1 MSVPIPPIILI
12 RKRKQDPFNSQN
24 KIYTMKKQLL
34 TLALVASIGLAS
46 CSKEDALNPS
56 SDVTGFVSQNF
67 IPTAVKTTVSNTFPS
82 AQVDYYVLQ
91 SNSLY
96 GANIVTSTTEAQVV
110 VGKSGDIKEA
120 FTRITEAELPAAIT
134 TYLKGKYPNYTFI
147 HAGKKT
153 SGTPVTYRVEIKA
166 DNTVYSILFDE
177 TGAVIST
184 IEGKKGEKGGKGM
197 GAAVSQLALTDLP
210 AAVQSAISG
219 YTFKNAVMRLDANGV
234 ATYHIHA
241 EKDGKV
247 WDLKIDASGK
257 ILSSEE
263 ESKNDI
269 NITKT
274 ELTTLPQ
281 AIVDYLNKNA
291 AGWTLKNA
299 VSIQKDNVTIHY
311 HVIVTI
317 GGNSQAY
324 MFDKDF
330 NYVPN
335 AGKGPK
341 DNPNPAN
348 FSITEISKDQIPAT
362 AISYLDKTYAGW
374 TLNKAVTVSKDGTAQ
389 EIELIITVADKKYKV
404 EFDLS
409 GNFKGARKL

>member
-1 MSVPIPPIILI
+1 
-12 RKRKQDPFNSQN
+12 
-24 KIYTMKKQLL
+24 MKNQLL
-34 TLALVASIGLAS
+34 TIALVASLGLAS

-56 SDVTGFVSQNF
+56 SDATGFVSQNV
-67 IPTAVKTTVSNTFPS
+67 IPTAVKTTVTNTYPS

-96 GANIVTSTTEAQVV
+96 GANIVVSNTESQVV
-110 VGKSGDIKEA
+110 LNKTGEIKEA
-120 FTRITEAELPAAIT
+120 FTKITEAELPSAIT
-134 TYLKGKYPNYTFI
+134 TYLKQKYSTYTFL

-153 SGTPVTYRVEIKA
+153 SGTPITYRVEIKVES
-166 DNTVYSILFDE
+166 TVYSILFDE
-177 TGAVIST
+177 TGAMIST

-197 GAAVSQLALTDLP
+197 GAAVSKLALTELP
-210 AAVQSAISG
+210 AAVQSAISSF
-219 YTFKNAVMRLDANGV
+219 TFKNAVLRLDGSGV

-263 ESKNDI
+263 ESKDDVKI
-269 NITKT
+269 GKT

-299 VSIQKDNVTIHY
+299 ISVQKDNVTIHY
-311 HVIVTI
+311 HVVVSVA
-317 GGNSQAY
+317 GVSQAY

-330 NYVPN
+330 KYVAN

-348 FSITEISKDQIPAT
+348 FQVTEITKDKIPSA
-362 AISYLDKTYAGW
+362 AIAYLDKTYAGW
-374 TLNKAVTVSKDGTAQ
+374 VLTKAVSVSKDGAAY
-389 EIELIITVADKKYKV
+389 EIEVIISLADKKYKV

-409 GNFKGARKL
+409 GNFKSARKL

>member
-1 MSVPIPPIILI
+1 
-12 RKRKQDPFNSQN
+12 
-24 KIYTMKKQLL
+24 MKNQLL
-34 TLALVASIGLAS
+34 TFALVASVGLAS
-46 CSKEDALNPS
+46 CSKEDALNPT
-56 SDVTGFVSQNF
+56 SDATGFVSQNF
-67 IPTAVKTTVSNTFPS
+67 VPTAVKTTVTNTYPS

-96 GANIVTSTTEAQVV
+96 GANIVLSNTESQVV
-110 VGKSGDIKEA
+110 LSKTGEIKEA
-120 FTRITEAELPAAIT
+120 FTRITETELPAAIT
-134 TYLKGKYPNYTFI
+134 TYLKGKYASYTFI

-153 SGTPVTYRVEIKA
+153 SGTPITYRVEIKVE
-166 DNTVYSILFDE
+166 DKVYSILFDE

-210 AAVQSAISG
+210 AAVQTAITG
-219 YTFKNAVMRLDANGV
+219 YTFKNAVMRLDENGV
-234 ATYHIHA
+234 ATYHVHA

-247 WDLKIDASGK
+247 WDLKLDASGK

-274 ELTTLPQ
+274 DISTLPQ
-281 AIVDYLNKNA
+281 AIIDYLNKNA

-299 VSIQKDNVTIHY
+299 VSVQKDNVAIHY
-311 HVIVTI
+311 HVVVTV
-317 GGNSQAY
+317 GGNTQTY

-330 NYVPN
+330 NYIAN

-341 DNPNPAN
+341 DNPSPAN
-348 FSITEISKDQIPAT
+348 FTITEITKDNIPST

-374 TLNKAVTVSKDGTAQ
+374 ALTKAVSVSKDGAAY
-389 EIELIITVADKKYKV
+389 EIEVIITVADKKYKV

-409 GNFKGARKL
+409 GNFKSAHKL

>member
-1 MSVPIPPIILI
+1 
-12 RKRKQDPFNSQN
+12 
-24 KIYTMKKQLL
+24 MKNQLL
-34 TLALVASIGLAS
+34 TFALVASVGLAS
-46 CSKEDALNPS
+46 CSKEDALNPT
-56 SDVTGFVSQNF
+56 SDATGFVSQNF
-67 IPTAVKTTVSNTFPS
+67 VPTAVKTTVTNTYPS

-96 GANIVTSTTEAQVV
+96 GANIVLSNTESQVV
-110 VGKSGDIKEA
+110 LSKTGEIKEA
-120 FTRITEAELPAAIT
+120 FTRITETELPAAIT
-134 TYLKGKYPNYTFI
+134 TYLKGKYASYTFI

-153 SGTPVTYRVEIKA
+153 SGTPITYRVEIKVE
-166 DNTVYSILFDE
+166 DKVYSILFDE

-210 AAVQSAISG
+210 AAVQAAITG
-219 YTFKNAVMRLDANGV
+219 YTFKNAVMRLDENGV
-234 ATYHIHA
+234 ATYHVHA

-247 WDLKIDASGK
+247 WDLKLDASGK

-274 ELTTLPQ
+274 DISTLPQ
-281 AIVDYLNKNA
+281 AIIDYLNKNA

-299 VSIQKDNVTIHY
+299 VSVQKDNVAIHY
-311 HVIVTI
+311 HVVVTV
-317 GGNSQAY
+317 GGNSQTY

-330 NYVPN
+330 NYIAN

-341 DNPNPAN
+341 DNPSPAN
-348 FSITEISKDQIPAT
+348 FTITEITKDNIPST

-374 TLNKAVTVSKDGTAQ
+374 ALTKAVSVSKDGAAY
-389 EIELIITVADKKYKV
+389 EIEVIITVADKKYKV

-409 GNFKGARKL
+409 GNFKSAHKL